1 MKNLVIFTISL
12 FLSSTYLTFSQ
23 KLFLEFEN
31 SNRELFDNYKDLLY
45 RIDDSIKVLK
55 KNGIFFA
62 GIDLV
67 SGYLIGDINV
77 TSPTGLPQFKKL
89 TGVNLAKNYWDELEK
104 LK

>member
-55 KNGIFFA
+55 KNGF
-62 GIDLV
+62 
-67 SGYLIGDINV
+67 
-77 TSPTGLPQFKKL
+77 
-89 TGVNLAKNYWDELEK
+89 NLAEVQEFNRVDSLNYRVKIKKN
-104 LK
+104 